1 MLFCVVQFALLQK
14 LSVILIVPIMKK
26 KNSTLK
32 I

>member
-26 KNSTLK
+26 KIAL
-32 I
+32 